1 MNGDPTISR
10 RRVEALQPIIDAA
23 MALQLRVAMAAGA
36 DEMPKPPFPDRGDW
50 TLPGCLVLMILV
62 AAIIGG
68 IMWALK

>member
-1 MNGDPTISR
+1 
-10 RRVEALQPIIDAA
+10 
-23 MALQLRVAMAAGA
+23 
-36 DEMPKPPFPDRGDW
+36 MPEPMKCRNPHSLTAVDW